1 MKPLFW
7 GFVVRMS
14 CRSPIWTACNIQ
26 NNKQNFRKN
35 LSKSRNTNFQVFAD
49 NWELE
54 SEYLLMSTRSWA
66 ADLSWATTAA
76 EARTTSGLL
85 WARKWAPWRRRGAAA
100 AVAVAGKDNKSKAA
114 SNRRGCYYQQLVL
127 FLQSTTAAAGLA
139 AQLRRTSIALLYV
152 AQWFMH
158 ID

>member
-1 MKPLFW
+1 
-7 GFVVRMS
+7 MS

-85 WARKWAPWRRRGAAA
+85 WARKWAPWRRRGGGGGAAAAA

-127 FLQSTTAAAGLA
+127 FLQSTAAAGLA